1 MPGFKKNELKPHL
14 QQSWVIP
21 PEENGEFVARMEDV
35 IDLYQ
40 RPYDPEVPV
49 ICMDE
54 KTFQLLG
61 EVQTPLPMT
70 PNYPARYDYKYQC
83 NGTAN
88 AFLFTEPLNGWR
100 RVSIRERKTKRD
112 WATEIRILLVE
123 DYPEAKHVI
132 LVCDNLNTHV
142 LGALYENF
150 PPEEAAAL
158 RKRLEIHP
166 TPKKGSWLNIAE
178 IELSAFTRQCLNRR
192 IGDLETA
199 RRETK
204 HWETDRNTRQKE
216 VDWQFTTANARV
228 KLKRLYPKIELK

>member
-14 QQSWVIP
+14 HQSWVIP
-21 PEENGEFVARMEDV
+21 PEENAEFVARMEDI

-61 EVQTPLPMT
+61 DVQTPLPMM
-70 PNYPARYDYKYQC
+70 PNRPVRYDYEYQR

-88 AFLFTEPLNGWR
+88 AFLFTEPLDGWR

-112 WATEIRILLVE
+112 WAVEIRTLLVE
-123 DYPEAKHVI
+123 DYPKAERVI
-132 LVCDNLNTHV
+132 LVCDNLNTHA

-158 RKRLEIHP
+158 RRRLEIHP

-178 IELSAFTRQCLNRR
+178 IELSAFTRQCLDRR

-204 HWETDRNTRQKE
+204 HWETDRNARQKE
-216 VDWQFTTANARV
+216 VDWQFTTAEARV
-228 KLKRLYPKIELK
+228 KLKRLYPKIKLK

>member
-1 MPGFKKNELKPHL
+1 
-14 QQSWVIP
+14 
-21 PEENGEFVARMEDV
+21 MEDV

-70 PNYPARYDYKYQC
+70 PNRPVRYDYKYQR

-100 RVSIRERKTKRD
+100 RVSIRERRTKRD
-112 WATEIRILLVE
+112 WATEIRTRLVE
-123 DYPEAKHVI
+123 DYPEVEHVF
-132 LVCDNLNTHV
+132 LVCDNLNTHA

-158 RKRLEIHP
+158 RRRLEIHP

-192 IGDLETA
+192 IGNLESA
-199 RRETK
+199 RKETK
-204 HWETDRNTRQKE
+204 HRETGRNARQKE
-216 VDWQFTTANARV
+216 VDWQFMTPEARL
-228 KLKRLYPKIELK
+228 KLKRLYPKIKLK